1 MNTSMKIF
9 GSMMAPMIAAAALWA
24 TSAQAAQVF
33 RAHYEIR
40 VASNGSDNKVRST
53 FETQPGQPFT
63 LDLPPNRVAMSVKLL
78 NDEQYEL
85 RVTVT
90 PFKPSKPQQAQAVF
104 NRTYQ
109 GILGRP
115 LELTSSADAIKVDG
129 AISVVVLG
137 K

>member
-9 GSMMAPMIAAAALWA
+9 GSAMVTPMIAAAALWA
-24 TSAQAAQVF
+24 GSAQATEVF
-33 RAHYEIR
+33 RAHYEIH
-40 VASNGSDNKVRST
+40 VAGNGSDNKVRST
-53 FETQPGQPFT
+53 FEAPPGQQFT
-63 LDLPPNRVAMSVKLL
+63 LDLPPNRVALSVKLL

-85 RVTVT
+85 QVTV
-90 PFKPSKPQQAQAVF
+90 KPSKPQQAQAVF

-115 LELTSSADAIKVDG
+115 LELKSSADAVKVDG
-129 AISVVVLG
+129 AISVVLLD

>member
-9 GSMMAPMIAAAALWA
+9 GSSLMAPMIAAAALWA
-24 TSAQAAQVF
+24 ASAEAAQVF

-40 VASNGSDNKVRST
+40 VASNGSDNTVRST

-90 PFKPSKPQQAQAVF
+90 PSKPQQAQAVF

-115 LELTSSADAIKVDG
+115 LELTSSADAVKVDG

>member
-1 MNTSMKIF
+1 MNISMKFF
-9 GSMMAPMIAAAALWA
+9 GNRMVAPLLAAAALWA
-24 TSAQAAQVF
+24 GSAQAAEIF

-40 VASNGSDNKVRST
+40 VAANGSDNKVRST
-53 FETQPGQPFT
+53 FETQPGQQFT

-90 PFKPSKPQQAQAVF
+90 PAKPQQAQAVF
-104 NRTYQ
+104 NHTYQ

-115 LELTSSADAIKVDG
+115 LELKSSADAVRVDG